1 MTASAVVTTVALTE
15 RVSVKLGWHAHIGDA
30 TTSLLPAQ
38 LFDAVDKLLNNA
50 ALRTTRYATDTYRIA
65 TELAKLG
72 VMYYDPAVET
82 TISVCSLEVSPHS
95 AGLYD
100 PGLGG
105 SSYGE
110 QWEVA
115 LEVASQGWRIVATC
129 DRPVACSSRKEG

>member
-30 TTSLLPAQ
+30 TTSLLPAH
-38 LFDAVDKLLNNA
+38 LFAEVDKLLNNA
-50 ALRTTRYATDTYRIA
+50 ALRTTRYATDTYGIAMRI
-65 TELAKLG
+65 AKLG

-100 PGLGG
+100 PGLGV
-105 SSYGE
+105 SYGE

-115 LEVASQGWRIVATC
+115 LEVAPQGWRIVATC